1 MGWEGGGELDSVAP
15 SASERARVSLT
26 VPVLP
31 ALPPTHQLK
40 PWASRLTLGNLS
52 GLIILL
58 AECQPKTAMRGSFK
72 QVCLVTL
79 PH

>member
-1 MGWEGGGELDSVAP
+1 MEWDGGGELDSVAQ

-26 VPVLP
+26 VPILS

-52 GLIILL
+52 GLILL